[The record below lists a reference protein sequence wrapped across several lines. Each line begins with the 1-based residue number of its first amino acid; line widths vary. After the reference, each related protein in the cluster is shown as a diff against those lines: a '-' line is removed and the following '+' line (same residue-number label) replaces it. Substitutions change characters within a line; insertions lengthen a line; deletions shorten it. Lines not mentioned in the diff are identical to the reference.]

1 MSEEQRDAPKA
12 QTVGFTGA
20 VGALIEAVNQLD
32 ARLSAI
38 EERLER
44 DGG

>member
-1 MSEEQRDAPKA
+1 MSKEQRDAPEA

-20 VGALIEAVNQLD
+20 VGALIEAVKHLD